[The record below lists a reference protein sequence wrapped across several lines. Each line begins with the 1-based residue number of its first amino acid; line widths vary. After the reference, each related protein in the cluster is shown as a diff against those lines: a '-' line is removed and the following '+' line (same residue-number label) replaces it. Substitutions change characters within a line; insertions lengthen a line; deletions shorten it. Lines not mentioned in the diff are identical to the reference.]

1 MVLVLVEIYKQADLW
16 GEGLW
21 YGRKIIAMIMEEA
34 SVWFLSQSLEQ
45 QEEHK
50 EKKDEERI
58 KKRWSKPYQNWLA
71 YKKSQTAGCSWMVRD
86 SKGDVKWHSRRSFTG
101 ILNLINAKV
110 CAI

>member
-1 MVLVLVEIYKQADLW
+1 
-16 GEGLW
+16 
-21 YGRKIIAMIMEEA
+21 MIMEEA

>member
-1 MVLVLVEIYKQADLW
+1 
-16 GEGLW
+16 
-21 YGRKIIAMIMEEA
+21 MIMEEV

-71 YKKSQTAGCSWMVRD
+71 YKKSQTAGCSWMVTLQENRGILMAEIVED
-86 SKGDVKWHSRRSFTG
+86 RSFFFDG
-101 ILNLINAKV
+101 DDEHGHGGAEHGHGGAEHGHGARPAV
-110 CAI
+110 